1 MIEQRQKSR
10 EFDLEERLINFSVRV
25 IDVVDALPS
34 TRVGNHIANQLV
46 RSGTSPAANYAEA
59 QGAES
64 RRDFI
69 HKMKLVLKELRE
81 SYIWLLIIKR
91 KSLMKS
97 DGLLAQV
104 LSESN
109 ELISIFVVSIATAQ
123 KKRQSLTSEFDIH
136 NS

>member
-1 MIEQRQKSR
+1 M
-10 EFDLEERLINFSVRV
+10 INFSVRV
-25 IDVVDALPS
+25 IDVVDALPN

-91 KSLMKS
+91 KSLMKP

>member
-25 IDVVDALPS
+25 IDVVDALPN

-91 KSLMKS
+91 KSLMKP

-123 KKRQSLTSEFDIH
+123 KKQQSLTSEFDIH

>member
-25 IDVVDALPS
+25 IDVVDALPN

-91 KSLMKS
+91 KSLMKP

>member
-1 MIEQRQKSR
+1 MTEQRQKSR
-10 EFDLEERLINFSVRV
+10 EFDLEERLINFSIRV
-25 IDVVDALPS
+25 IDVVDALPN

-91 KSLMKS
+91 KSLMKP

-109 ELISIFVVSIATAQ
+109 ELVSIFVVSIATAQ